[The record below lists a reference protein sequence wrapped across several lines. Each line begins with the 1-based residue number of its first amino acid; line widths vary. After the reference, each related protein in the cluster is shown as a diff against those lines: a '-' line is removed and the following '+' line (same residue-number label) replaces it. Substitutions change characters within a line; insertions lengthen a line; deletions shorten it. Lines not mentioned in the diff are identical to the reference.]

1 MWFMKKHVDPEL
13 QERLTP
19 IQYHVTQEEGTE
31 PAFSGE
37 YWDTKERG
45 TYACVVCGEPLFA
58 SDTKYESGSGWPSF
72 WQPIGEGA
80 VSTKRDFKL
89 IVPRTEVRCTGCDAH
104 LGHVFNDGPDPTG
117 QRYCMNSAALRLEKS
132 ETD

>member
-1 MWFMKKHVDPEL
+1 MKKHVDPEL
-13 QERLTP
+13 RERLTP

-31 PAFSGE
+31 PAFTGE
-37 YWDTKERG
+37 FWDTKDAG
-45 TYACVVCGEPLFA
+45 TYACVVCGEPLFS

-72 WQPIGEGA
+72 WQPVADTA

-89 IVPRTEVRCTGCDAH
+89 IVPRTDVRCSNCDAH

-117 QRYCMNSAALRLEKS
+117 QRYCMNSAALHLEKD
-132 ETD
+132 ETTGD